1 MVYNTGLKLNKEETL
16 KSGNISCEENGE
28 YCVYEIPDDV
38 NSGTSLPINAYYSR
52 DSYTVSFDYD

>member
-38 NSGTSLPINAYYSR
+38 NWEIEE
-52 DSYTVSFDYD
+52 FDGQEKIREVGRIWE